1 MKTFGDRIKNYG
13 KDPRDENEEGTQLGS
28 DEWGTEWKHHGSK
41 SIHCYQ
47 NQILNR
53 NCKGNVTKERD
64 ELTQGLSKL
73 TTDEPRVSVQ
83 VRQVLSRIENIEY
96 NKSDEAVFAI
106 K

>member
-13 KDPRDENEEGTQLGS
+13 KDPRDENEEGTQLGC
-28 DEWGTEWKHHGSK
+28 DEWGTEYVETPRLQIDSP
-41 SIHCYQ
+41 
-47 NQILNR
+47 QILNR